1 MFKDIGSGARELLED
16 DYFYSQRLRIKTTN
30 ASEMSWLTEG
40 ELSTKGASAAITA
53 TRKGST
59 LSLDKLR
66 VKSDGRILVE
76 ASLLTSNTTK
86 LTMSAEDGRQ
96 EPGKPLQ
103 SFGKLGCE
111 FKIPGTLYGGTISS
125 DIDVVNGPIF
135 RSSGLYNY
143 SKAMK
148 LGGEI
153 VVNTRLE
160 EKDSSPELA
169 DVNVGISYD
178 GPGWNLTGKT
188 MDSLGTF
195 RLSYTHD
202 VSNKLTMASQL
213 DYRIKGS
220 SQKLS
225 VGSRYL
231 LDDSV
236 VKAKIDSNAIFASSF
251 THQLSKFVKMTM
263 CAEVD
268 IKDWAA
274 DSHKFGVGLTFE

>member
-1 MFKDIGSGARELLED
+1 MFSDLGKASKELLEN
-16 DYFYSQRLRIKTTN
+16 DYFYCQKLKVKTTN
-30 ASEMSWLTEG
+30 ASLLSWFTEG
-40 ELSTKGASAAITA
+40 ELGGKGAVAST
-53 TRKGST
+53 TVTCKGSS

-66 VKSDGRILVE
+66 VKSDGRVLME
-76 ASLLTSNTTK
+76 ASLLTSNHTK
-86 LTMSAEDGRQ
+86 FTMCAEDGRQ

-111 FKIPGTLYGGTISS
+111 FKIPGAAHGGTVAS

-135 RSSGLYNY
+135 RSSFLYNY
-143 SKAMK
+143 SPAVK
-148 LGGEI
+148 LGGEV

-160 EKDSSPELA
+160 EKDAPELM
-169 DVNVGISYD
+169 DVNVGASYD

-188 MDSLGTF
+188 MDSLGTL
-195 RLSYTHD
+195 RLAYTHA
-202 VSNKLTMASQL
+202 VSPKLTLASQL

-231 LDDSV
+231 LDESV
-236 VKAKIDSNAIFASSF
+236 IKTKIDSNAILAGSF
-251 THQLSKFVKMTM
+251 THPLSKFFKMTL